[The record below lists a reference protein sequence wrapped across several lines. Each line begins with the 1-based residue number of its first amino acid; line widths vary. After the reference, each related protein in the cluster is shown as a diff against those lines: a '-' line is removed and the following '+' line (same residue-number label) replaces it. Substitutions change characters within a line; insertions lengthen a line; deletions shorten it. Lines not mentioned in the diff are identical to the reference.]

1 MQTPSTNEK
10 EKGET
15 RSAREHSDDGQVP
28 RTPNEHDTSADSQ
41 TGGQSTNGVSRAA
54 AKDAASGKQDTDKG
68 PVMDQVYDKVRQGT
82 PDPDRKR

>member
-1 MQTPSTNEK
+1 MHTPSTSDQER
-10 EKGET
+10 GET

-41 TGGQSTNGVSRAA
+41 AGRQSSNSVGRAA